1 MKNYTRDE
9 YIEARKKL
17 TKPVNDFFDSKELIA
32 IYRGIFAKYKL
43 NFNQSGL
50 VSDIANAT
58 LMGLESETVLETN
71 LHQALPELS
80 NAATHELVAD
90 INDRL
95 FKEARRRVQEN
106 IVAPEPVWDEEELGK
121 KPAENDPP
129 LISDEELDKLA
140 EKEKIEGWKDPDE
153 ADRAKAAQ
161 ELLNPPITPPEET
174 VDTSASSIVAEK
186 LGLAVDTPIENK
198 KNEISTP
205 VMPISEEKLEGVITD
220 STPSATQ
227 NPTPIKPQVSEA
239 QKPAYKGG
247 VDPYREPVE

>member
-43 NFNQSGL
+43 NFNQAGL

-58 LMGLESETVLETN
+58 LMGLESEAVLETN
-71 LHQALPELS
+71 LHQMLPELS

-121 KPAENDPP
+121 KPEENDP
-129 LISDEELDKLA
+129 LLLSDEALDALA
-140 EKEKIEGWKDPDE
+140 EKEKIDGWKDPDE
-153 ADRAKAAQ
+153 ADRAKAEQ
-161 ELLNPPITPPEET
+161 ERLNPPVVTPEET
-174 VDTSASSIVAEK
+174 ADLSPSSIVAEK
-186 LGLAVDTPIENK
+186 LGLVTDVPNENK
-198 KNEISTP
+198 TDETGVP
-205 VMPISEEKLEGVITD
+205 VTPISEEKLGEETKKTAPTE
-220 STPSATQ
+220 TPA
-227 NPTPIKPQVSEA
+227 PIKPQATETP
-239 QKPAYKGG
+239 KPAYKGG